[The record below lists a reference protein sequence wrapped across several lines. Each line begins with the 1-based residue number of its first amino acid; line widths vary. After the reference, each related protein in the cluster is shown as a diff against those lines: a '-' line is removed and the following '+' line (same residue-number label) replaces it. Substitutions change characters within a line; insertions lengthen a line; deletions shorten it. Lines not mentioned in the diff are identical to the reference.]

1 MGRLLAGKKMISFRK
16 KEDTRDIFEKLYHDE
31 SDGADTILNY
41 YDGSIA
47 DAFFRAADIYPGY
60 TAYEFLGRKVSYK
73 GMRKQVEHCA
83 KALKAVGLQP
93 GECVTIALPNCPQAL
108 CLFYAVNLAGGV
120 AAMIHPLSSEREI
133 EYYLQT
139 SKAVMVVTLD
149 QLFGKF
155 KNILVNTD
163 VRLAIVT
170 GIQDGLAFPK
180 NVAYKMTVGRKTEK
194 VAETEDIFRWQTFM
208 DLGSEYEGAYAESR
222 SCHDPAVI
230 LFSGGTTGTTK
241 GVVLT
246 SHNFNSQAIQIKAT
260 VPVLT
265 PGDKF
270 IAAMPMFHGF
280 GLGICIH
287 CMLYAGACTILIPRF
302 TAKSYAKLI
311 SDSKCSYFAGVPT
324 LFEAILRVPK
334 LHGLD
339 YSHLKGIFSG
349 GDSLSPELKD
359 RFDRFLAEHNSPVCV
374 REGYGAT
381 ETLSACCLSP
391 KEGAKR
397 GSIGFPFADMKFK
410 IIDRETGKELPAGE
424 TGEIIISGPLVMKE
438 YIGNPEE
445 TAQTLKE
452 DENGVKW
459 LHTGDYGM
467 IDEEGFVF
475 FKGRAKRMIIASGY
489 NVYPNQV
496 EAVLM
501 EHEYVDKACVIG
513 VADKYRMQKIK
524 AFIVLKDGI
533 APGEET
539 KKEIMEYCKIKFAK
553 YAKPNEIEFRDS
565 LPQTKIGKTDYRK
578 LEEEEKKRA

>member
-1 MGRLLAGKKMISFRK
+1 MISFRK
-16 KEDTRDIFEKLYHDE
+16 KEDTRDIFEKLYNTD
-31 SDGADTILNY
+31 SDNADTVLNY
-41 YDGSIA
+41 YDGTMC
-47 DAFFRAADIYPGY
+47 DAVLRAADIYPGY

-73 GMRKQVEHCA
+73 TMRKQIELVA
-83 KALKAVGLQP
+83 KALKSSGLQP

-108 CLFYAVNLAGGV
+108 VLLYAVNLAGGV
-120 AAMIHPLSSEREI
+120 ASMIHPLSSAREI
-133 EYYLQT
+133 EYYLHT
-139 SKAVMVVTLD
+139 SRAVMVVTLD

-155 KNILVNTD
+155 KDALDNTE
-163 VRLAIVT
+163 VRLTVIT

-180 NVAYKMTVGRKTEK
+180 NVAYKMTAGRKTEK
-194 VAETEDIFRWQTFM
+194 VEETENIIRWHTFL
-208 DLGSEYEGAYAESR
+208 DLGKEYEGPFAESR
-222 SCHDPAVI
+222 QPHDPAVI

-246 SHNFNSQAIQIKAT
+246 NHNFNSQAIMIKAT

-287 CMLYAGACTILIPRF
+287 CMLYAGACSILIPRF
-302 TAKSYAKLI
+302 TAKSYVKLI
-311 SDSKCSYFAGVPT
+311 SESKCSYFAGVPT

-339 YSHLKGIFSG
+339 FSHLKGIFSG
-349 GDSLSPELKD
+349 GDSLSADLKD
-359 RFDRFLAEHNSPVCV
+359 RFDKFLADHKSPVQV

-391 KEGAKR
+391 KEGSKR
-397 GSIGFPFADMKFK
+397 GSIGLPFADMNFK
-410 IIDRETGKELPAGE
+410 IVDRDSGKELPYGE
-424 TGEIIISGPLVMKE
+424 TGEIIISGPLIMKE
-438 YIGNPEE
+438 YIGNPTE

-459 LHTGDYGM
+459 LYTGDLGM
-467 IDEEGFVF
+467 IDEDGFVF

-496 EAVLM
+496 EAVLE
-501 EHEYVDKACVIG
+501 EHEKVEKSCVIG

-524 AFIVLKDGI
+524 AFIVLKAGV
-533 APGEET
+533 APNEET
-539 KKEIMEYCKIKFAK
+539 KKELMEYCKVKFAK
-553 YAKPNEIEFRDS
+553 YAKPNEIEFRES
-565 LPQTKIGKTDYRK
+565 LPTTKIGKTDYRK
-578 LEEEEKKRA
+578 LEEEEKAAKESKVAV

>member
-1 MGRLLAGKKMISFRK
+1 MISFRK
-16 KEDTRDIFEKLYHDE
+16 KEDTRDIFENLYNTDPD
-31 SDGADTILNY
+31 SLGTILNY
-41 YDGSIA
+41 YDGTMC
-47 DAFFRAADIYPGY
+47 DALFRAADIYPGY

-73 GMRKQVEHCA
+73 NMRKQVELCA
-83 KALKAVGLQP
+83 KALKSTGLKP

-108 CLFYAVNLAGGV
+108 VLLYAVNLAGGI
-120 AAMIHPLSSEREI
+120 ASMIHPLSSEREI
-133 EYYLQT
+133 EYYLKT
-139 SKAVMVVTLD
+139 SKAVIAVTLD
-149 QLFGKF
+149 QLFPKF
-155 KNILVNTD
+155 KNIIGNTD
-163 VRLAIVT
+163 VRLTIVT
-170 GIQDGLAFPK
+170 GIQDGLVFPK
-180 NVAYKMTVGRKTEK
+180 NVAYKMTAGRKTEK
-194 VAETEDIFRWQTFM
+194 VEETEDIIRWGTFL
-208 DLGSEYEGAYAESR
+208 DLGKEYEGPFAESR
-222 SCHDPAVI
+222 QPHDPAVI

-246 SHNFNSQAIQIKAT
+246 NHNFNSQAIMIKAT

-287 CMLYAGACTILIPRF
+287 CMLYAGAETILIPRF
-302 TAKSYAKLI
+302 TAKSYVKLI
-311 SDSKCSYFAGVPT
+311 SESKCSYFAGVPT

-339 YSHLKGIFSG
+339 FSHLKGIFSG

-359 RFDRFLAEHNSPVCV
+359 RFDSFLAEHNSPVQV

-397 GSIGFPFADMKFK
+397 GSIGIPFADMSFK
-410 IIDRETGKELPAGE
+410 IVDHDTGREKAVGE
-424 TGEIIISGPLVMKE
+424 TGEIIISGPLIMKE
-438 YIGNPEE
+438 YIGNPVE
-445 TAQTLKE
+445 TAQTLRE
-452 DENGVKW
+452 DEDGVKW
-459 LHTGDYGM
+459 LYTGDLGM
-467 IDEEGFVF
+467 IDEDGFVF
-475 FKGRAKRMIIASGY
+475 FMGRAKRMIIASGY

-496 EAVLM
+496 ESVLE
-501 EHEYVDKACVIG
+501 EHEKVEKACVIG

-524 AFIVLKDGI
+524 AFIVLKDGV
-533 APGEET
+533 PKNDET
-539 KKEIMEYCKIKFAK
+539 KKELTEYCKAKFAK

-578 LEEEEKKRA
+578 LEEEEKAAKESKVAV

>member
-1 MGRLLAGKKMISFRK
+1 MISFRK
-16 KEDTRDIFEKLYHDE
+16 KEDTRDIFENLYNT
-31 SDGADTILNY
+31 DTNNNDTVLNY
-41 YDGSIA
+41 YDGTMC
-47 DAFFRAADIYPGY
+47 DAVLRAADIYPGY

-73 GMRKQVEHCA
+73 NMRKQIELVA
-83 KALKAVGLQP
+83 KALKSSGLQP

-108 CLFYAVNLAGGV
+108 VLLYAVNLAGGV
-120 AAMIHPLSSEREI
+120 ASMIHPLSSAREI
-133 EYYLQT
+133 EYYLKT
-139 SKAVMVVTLD
+139 SRAVMVITLD

-155 KNILVNTD
+155 MEALENSE
-163 VRLAIVT
+163 VRLTVIT

-180 NVAYKMTVGRKTEK
+180 NVAYKMTAGRKTEK
-194 VAETEDIFRWQTFM
+194 VEETENIIRWHTFL
-208 DLGSEYEGAYAESR
+208 DLGKDYEGPFAESR
-222 SCHDPAVI
+222 QPHDPAVI

-246 SHNFNSQAIQIKAT
+246 NHNFNSQAIMIKAT

-287 CMLYAGACTILIPRF
+287 CMLYAGAETILIPRF
-302 TAKSYAKLI
+302 TAKSYVKLI
-311 SDSKCSYFAGVPT
+311 SESKCSYFAGVPT

-339 YSHLKGIFSG
+339 FSHLKGIFSG
-349 GDSLSPELKD
+349 GDSLSADLKD
-359 RFDRFLAEHNSPVCV
+359 RFDAFLKEHGSPVEV

-397 GSIGFPFADMKFK
+397 GSIGLPFADMNFK
-410 IIDRETGKELPAGE
+410 IVDHETGKELPAGE
-424 TGEIIISGPLVMKE
+424 TGEIVISGPLIMKE
-438 YIGNPEE
+438 YIGNPVE

-452 DENGVKW
+452 DEKGVNW
-459 LHTGDYGM
+459 LYTGDLGM
-467 IDEEGFVF
+467 MDEDGFVF

-496 EAVLM
+496 EAVLE
-501 EHEYVDKACVIG
+501 EHEKVEKSCVIG

-524 AFIVLKDGI
+524 AFVVLKDGVP
-533 APGEET
+533 ANEDT
-539 KKEIMEYCKIKFAK
+539 KKELLEYCKDKFAK
-553 YAKPNEIEFRDS
+553 YAKPNEIEFRES
-565 LPQTKIGKTDYRK
+565 LPTTKIGKTDYRK
-578 LEEEEKKRA
+578 LEEEEKQAKEAKVAV

>member
-1 MGRLLAGKKMISFRK
+1 MISFRK
-16 KEDTRDIFEKLYHDE
+16 KEDTRDIFENLYNT
-31 SDGADTILNY
+31 DTNNNDTVLNY
-41 YDGSIA
+41 YDGTMC
-47 DAFFRAADIYPGY
+47 DAVLRAADIYPGY

-73 GMRKQVEHCA
+73 NMRKQIELVA
-83 KALKAVGLQP
+83 KALKSSGLQP

-108 CLFYAVNLAGGV
+108 VLLYAVNLAGGV
-120 AAMIHPLSSEREI
+120 ASMIHPLSSAREI
-133 EYYLQT
+133 EYYLKT
-139 SKAVMVVTLD
+139 SRAVMVITLD
-149 QLFGKF
+149 QLVGKF
-155 KNILVNTD
+155 MEALENSE
-163 VRLAIVT
+163 VRLTVIT

-180 NVAYKMTVGRKTEK
+180 NVAYKMTAGRKTEK
-194 VAETEDIFRWQTFM
+194 VEETENIIRWHTFL
-208 DLGSEYEGAYAESR
+208 DLGKDYEGPFAESR
-222 SCHDPAVI
+222 QPHDPAVI

-246 SHNFNSQAIQIKAT
+246 NHNFNSQAIMIKAT

-287 CMLYAGACTILIPRF
+287 CMLYAGAETILIPRF
-302 TAKSYAKLI
+302 TAKSYVKLI
-311 SDSKCSYFAGVPT
+311 SESKCSYFAGVPT

-339 YSHLKGIFSG
+339 FSHLKGIFSG
-349 GDSLSPELKD
+349 GDSLSADLKD
-359 RFDRFLAEHNSPVCV
+359 RFDAFLKEHGSPVEV

-397 GSIGFPFADMKFK
+397 GSIGLPFADMNFK
-410 IIDRETGKELPAGE
+410 IVDHETGKELPAGE
-424 TGEIIISGPLVMKE
+424 TGEIVISGPLIMKE
-438 YIGNPEE
+438 YIGNPVE

-452 DENGVKW
+452 DEKGVNW
-459 LHTGDYGM
+459 LYTGDLGM
-467 IDEEGFVF
+467 MDEDGFVF

-496 EAVLM
+496 EAVLE
-501 EHEYVDKACVIG
+501 EHEKVEKSCVIG

-524 AFIVLKDGI
+524 AFVVLKDGVP
-533 APGEET
+533 ANEDT
-539 KKEIMEYCKIKFAK
+539 KKELLEYCKDKFAK
-553 YAKPNEIEFRDS
+553 YAKPNEIEFRES
-565 LPQTKIGKTDYRK
+565 LPTTKIGKTDYRK
-578 LEEEEKKRA
+578 LEEEEKQAKEAKVAV

>member
-1 MGRLLAGKKMISFRK
+1 MISFRK
-16 KEDTRDIFEKLYHDE
+16 KEDTRDIFENLYNTD
-31 SDGADTILNY
+31 SNNNDTVLNY
-41 YDGSIA
+41 YDGTMC
-47 DAFFRAADIYPGY
+47 DAVLRAADIYPGY

-73 GMRKQVEHCA
+73 NMRKQIELVA
-83 KALKAVGLQP
+83 KALKSSGLQP

-108 CLFYAVNLAGGV
+108 VLLYAVNLAGGV
-120 AAMIHPLSSEREI
+120 ASMIHPLSSAREI
-133 EYYLQT
+133 EYYLKT
-139 SKAVMVVTLD
+139 SRAVMVITLD

-155 KNILVNTD
+155 MEALENSE
-163 VRLAIVT
+163 VRLTVIT

-180 NVAYKMTVGRKTEK
+180 NVAYKMTAGRKTEK
-194 VAETEDIFRWQTFM
+194 VEETENIIRWHTFL
-208 DLGSEYEGAYAESR
+208 DLGKDYEGPFAESR
-222 SCHDPAVI
+222 QPHDPAVI

-246 SHNFNSQAIQIKAT
+246 NHNFNSQAIMIKAT

-287 CMLYAGACTILIPRF
+287 CMLYAGAETILIPRF
-302 TAKSYAKLI
+302 TAKSYVKLI
-311 SDSKCSYFAGVPT
+311 SESKCSYFAGVPT

-339 YSHLKGIFSG
+339 FSHLKGIFSG
-349 GDSLSPELKD
+349 GDSLSADLKD
-359 RFDRFLAEHNSPVCV
+359 RFDAFLKEHGSPVEV

-397 GSIGFPFADMKFK
+397 GSIGLPFADMNFK
-410 IIDRETGKELPAGE
+410 IVDHETGKELPAGE
-424 TGEIIISGPLVMKE
+424 TGEIVISGPLIMKE
-438 YIGNPEE
+438 YIGNPVE

-452 DENGVKW
+452 DEKGVNW
-459 LHTGDYGM
+459 LYTGDLGM
-467 IDEEGFVF
+467 MDEDGFVF

-496 EAVLM
+496 EAVLE
-501 EHEYVDKACVIG
+501 EHEKVEKSCVIG

-524 AFIVLKDGI
+524 AFVVLKDGVP
-533 APGEET
+533 ANEDT
-539 KKEIMEYCKIKFAK
+539 KKELLEYCKDKFAK
-553 YAKPNEIEFRDS
+553 YAKPNEIEFRES
-565 LPQTKIGKTDYRK
+565 LPTTKIGKTDYRK
-578 LEEEEKKRA
+578 LEEEEKQAKEAKVAV

>member
-1 MGRLLAGKKMISFRK
+1 MIGFRK
-16 KEDTRDIFEKLYHDE
+16 QEDTRDIFEKLYHDV

-41 YDGSIA
+41 YEGSIA

-73 GMRKQVEHCA
+73 NMRKQVELCA
-83 KALKAVGLQP
+83 RALKSAGLKA

-108 CLFYAVNLAGGV
+108 CLFYGVNLAGGV
-120 AAMIHPLSSEREI
+120 ASMIHPLSSEREI
-133 EYYLQT
+133 EYYLKT
-139 SKAVMVVTLD
+139 SRSVMVVTLD
-149 QLFGKF
+149 QLFPKF
-155 KNILVNTD
+155 KNILDNTE
-163 VRLAIVT
+163 VRLTIVT

-180 NVAYKMTVGRKTEK
+180 NVAYRLTAGRKTAK
-194 VAETEDIFRWQTFM
+194 VEEDESIFRWDSFM
-208 DLGSEYEGAYAESR
+208 EMGKDYEGAYAESR

-246 SHNFNSQAIQIKAT
+246 SYNFNAQAIQIKAT

-302 TAKSYAKLI
+302 TAKSYVKLI
-311 SDSKCSYFAGVPT
+311 SESKCSYFAGVPT
-324 LFEAILRVPK
+324 LFEAILRVPHI
-334 LHGLD
+334 HGLD
-339 YSHLKGIFSG
+339 FSHLKGIFSG

-359 RFDRFLAEHNSPVCV
+359 RFDRFLFEHNSPVPV

-397 GSIGFPFADMKFK
+397 GSIGFPFADMVFK
-410 IIDRETGKELPAGE
+410 IVDRDTGAELPYGE

-445 TAQTLKE
+445 TAQTLRT
-452 DENGVKW
+452 DENGRKW
-459 LHTGDYGM
+459 LYTGDLGM

-496 EAVLM
+496 ETVLEENPM
-501 EHEYVDKACVIG
+501 VEKACVIG

-524 AFIVLKDGI
+524 AFIVLAEGI
-533 APGEET
+533 EESEDT
-539 KKEIMEYCKIKFAK
+539 RKELLEYCKAKFAK

-578 LEEEEKKRA
+578 LEDEEKNKNK

>member
-1 MGRLLAGKKMISFRK
+1 MIY
-16 KEDTRDIFEKLYHDE
+16 DDIHYF
-31 SDGADTILNY
+31 ST
-41 YDGSIA
+41 
-47 DAFFRAADIYPGY
+47 
-60 TAYEFLGRKVSYK
+60 SY
-73 GMRKQVEHCA
+73 
-83 KALKAVGLQP
+83 
-93 GECVTIALPNCPQAL
+93 
-108 CLFYAVNLAGGV
+108 FY
-120 AAMIHPLSSEREI
+120 
-133 EYYLQT
+133 
-139 SKAVMVVTLD
+139 
-149 QLFGKF
+149 KF

-163 VRLAIVT
+163 VRLTIVT

-180 NVAYKMTVGRKTEK
+180 NVAYKLTAGRKTEK
-194 VAETEDIFRWQTFM
+194 VAETEDIFRWQTFIKM
-208 DLGSEYEGAYAESR
+208 GEEYDGPFAVSR
-222 SCHDPAVI
+222 SCHDAAVI

-246 SHNFNSQAIQIKAT
+246 SYNFNSQAIQIKAT

-287 CMLYAGACTILIPRF
+287 CMLYAGACTILVPRF

-349 GDSLSPELKD
+349 GDSLSPELKE
-359 RFDRFLAEHNSPVCV
+359 RFDRFLTEHNSPVLV

-391 KEGAKR
+391 KEGGKR
-397 GSIGFPFADMKFK
+397 GSIGFPFADMIFK
-410 IIDRETGKELPAGE
+410 IIDHDTGEEKAVGE

-445 TAQTLKE
+445 TAQTLRE
-452 DENGVKW
+452 DENGRKW
-459 LHTGDYGM
+459 LYTGDLGM
-467 IDEEGFVF
+467 IDSDGFVF

-496 EAVLM
+496 EAVLE
-501 EHEYVDKACVIG
+501 EHGWVDKSCVIG

-524 AFIVLKDGI
+524 AFIVLKEGI
-533 APGEET
+533 EPSEDT
-539 KKEIMEYCKIKFAK
+539 KNELMDYCKSKFAK
-553 YAKPNEIEFRDS
+553 YAKPNEIEFRES
-565 LPQTKIGKTDYRK
+565 LPTTKIGKTDYRQ
-578 LEEEEKKRA
+578 LEAEENAKRLA

>member
-1 MGRLLAGKKMISFRK
+1 MISFRK
-16 KEDTRDIFEKLYHDE
+16 KEDTRDIFENLYNT
-31 SDGADTILNY
+31 DTNNNDTVLNY
-41 YDGSIA
+41 YDGTMC
-47 DAFFRAADIYPGY
+47 DAVLRAADIYPGY

-73 GMRKQVEHCA
+73 NMRKQIELVA
-83 KALKAVGLQP
+83 KALKSSGLQP

-108 CLFYAVNLAGGV
+108 VLLYAVNLAGGV
-120 AAMIHPLSSEREI
+120 ASMIHPLSSAREI
-133 EYYLQT
+133 EYYLKT
-139 SKAVMVVTLD
+139 SRAVMVITLD

-155 KNILVNTD
+155 MEALENSE
-163 VRLAIVT
+163 VRLTVIT

-180 NVAYKMTVGRKTEK
+180 NVAYKMTAGRKTEK
-194 VAETEDIFRWQTFM
+194 VEETENIIRWHTFL
-208 DLGSEYEGAYAESR
+208 DLGKDYEGPFAESR
-222 SCHDPAVI
+222 QPHDPAVI

-246 SHNFNSQAIQIKAT
+246 NHNFNSQAIMIKAT

-287 CMLYAGACTILIPRF
+287 CMLYAGAETILIPRF
-302 TAKSYAKLI
+302 TAKSYVKLI
-311 SDSKCSYFAGVPT
+311 SESKCSYFAGVPT

-339 YSHLKGIFSG
+339 FSHLKGIFSG
-349 GDSLSPELKD
+349 GDSLSADLKD
-359 RFDRFLAEHNSPVCV
+359 RFDAFLKEHGSPVEV

-397 GSIGFPFADMKFK
+397 GSIGLPFADMNFK
-410 IIDRETGKELPAGE
+410 IVDHETGKELPAGE
-424 TGEIIISGPLVMKE
+424 TGEIVISGPLIMKE
-438 YIGNPEE
+438 YIGNPVE

-452 DENGVKW
+452 DEKGVNW
-459 LHTGDYGM
+459 LYTGDLGM
-467 IDEEGFVF
+467 MDEDGFVF
-475 FKGRAKRMIIASGY
+475 FKGRAKRMLIASGY

-496 EAVLM
+496 EAVLE
-501 EHEYVDKACVIG
+501 EHEKVEKSCVIG

-524 AFIVLKDGI
+524 AFVVLKDGVP
-533 APGEET
+533 ANEDT
-539 KKEIMEYCKIKFAK
+539 KKELLEYCKDKFAK
-553 YAKPNEIEFRDS
+553 YAKPNEIEFRES
-565 LPQTKIGKTDYRK
+565 LPTTKIGKTDYRK
-578 LEEEEKKRA
+578 LEEEEKQAKEAKVAV

>member
-1 MGRLLAGKKMISFRK
+1 MISFRK
-16 KEDTRDIFEKLYHDE
+16 KEDTRDIFENLYNTD
-31 SDGADTILNY
+31 SDSLGSTILNY
-41 YDGSIA
+41 YDGTIC
-47 DAFFRAADIYPGY
+47 DALFRAADIYPGY
-60 TAYEFLGRKVSYK
+60 TAYEFLGRKVSYR
-73 GMRKQVEHCA
+73 GMRKQVELVA
-83 KALKAVGLQP
+83 KALKSAGLKP

-108 CLFYAVNLAGGV
+108 VLFYGVNLAGGV
-120 AAMIHPLSSEREI
+120 ASMIHPLSSEREI
-133 EYYLQT
+133 EYYLKT
-139 SKAVMVVTLD
+139 SKAVMAVTLD

-163 VRLAIVT
+163 VRLTIVT
-170 GIQDGLAFPK
+170 GIQDGLVFPK

-194 VAETEDIFRWQTFM
+194 VEETEDIIRWSTFL
-208 DLGSEYEGAYAESR
+208 DLGKDYEGPFAESR
-222 SCHDPAVI
+222 LPHDAAVI

-246 SHNFNSQAIQIKAT
+246 NHNFNSQAIMIKAT

-287 CMLYAGACTILIPRF
+287 CMLYAGAETILIPRF
-302 TAKSYAKLI
+302 TAKSYVKLI
-311 SDSKCSYFAGVPT
+311 SESKCSYFAGVPT

-339 YSHLKGIFSG
+339 FSHLKGIFSG
-349 GDSLSPELKD
+349 GDSLSADLKD
-359 RFDRFLAEHNSPVCV
+359 RFDRFLKEHGSTVEV

-397 GSIGFPFADMKFK
+397 GSIGIPFADMNFK
-410 IIDRETGKELPAGE
+410 IVDHETGKVLPVGE
-424 TGEIIISGPLVMKE
+424 TGEIIISGPLIMKE

-452 DENGVKW
+452 DEDGVKW
-459 LHTGDYGM
+459 LYTGDLGM
-467 IDEEGFVF
+467 MDEDGFVF

-496 EAVLM
+496 EAILE
-501 EHEYVDKACVIG
+501 EHEKIEKSCVIG
-513 VADKYRMQKIK
+513 VADKYRMEKIK
-524 AFIVLKDGI
+524 AFIVLKDGFE
-533 APGEET
+533 PNEET
-539 KKEIMEYCKIKFAK
+539 RKEIMEYCKNKFAK
-553 YAKPNEIEFRDS
+553 YAKPNEIEFRAS

-578 LEEEEKKRA
+578 LEEEEKAQRAARMAV

>member
-1 MGRLLAGKKMISFRK
+1 MISFRK
-16 KEDTRDIFEKLYHDE
+16 KEDTRDIFENLYNT
-31 SDGADTILNY
+31 DTNNNDTVLNY
-41 YDGSIA
+41 YDGTMC
-47 DAFFRAADIYPGY
+47 DAVLRAADIYPGY

-73 GMRKQVEHCA
+73 NMRKQIELVA
-83 KALKAVGLQP
+83 KALKSSGLQP

-108 CLFYAVNLAGGV
+108 VLLYAVNLAGGV
-120 AAMIHPLSSEREI
+120 ASMIHPLSSAREI
-133 EYYLQT
+133 EYYLKT
-139 SKAVMVVTLD
+139 SRAVMVITLD

-155 KNILVNTD
+155 MEALENSE
-163 VRLAIVT
+163 VRLTVIT

-180 NVAYKMTVGRKTEK
+180 NVAYKMTAGRKTEK
-194 VAETEDIFRWQTFM
+194 VEETENIIRWHTFL
-208 DLGSEYEGAYAESR
+208 DLGKDYEGPFAESR
-222 SCHDPAVI
+222 QPHDPAVI

-246 SHNFNSQAIQIKAT
+246 NHNFNSQAIMIKAT

-287 CMLYAGACTILIPRF
+287 CMLYAGAETILIPRF
-302 TAKSYAKLI
+302 TAKSYVKLI
-311 SDSKCSYFAGVPT
+311 SESKCSYFAGVPT

-339 YSHLKGIFSG
+339 FSHLKGIFSG
-349 GDSLSPELKD
+349 GDSLSADLKD
-359 RFDRFLAEHNSPVCV
+359 RFDAFLKEHGSPVEV

-397 GSIGFPFADMKFK
+397 GSIGLPFADMNFK
-410 IIDRETGKELPAGE
+410 IVDHDTGKELPAGE
-424 TGEIIISGPLVMKE
+424 TGEIVISGPLIMKE
-438 YIGNPEE
+438 YIGNPVE

-452 DENGVKW
+452 DEKGVNW
-459 LHTGDYGM
+459 LYTGDLGM
-467 IDEEGFVF
+467 MDEDGFVF

-496 EAVLM
+496 EAVLE
-501 EHEYVDKACVIG
+501 EHEKVEKSCVIG

-524 AFIVLKDGI
+524 AFVVLKDGVP
-533 APGEET
+533 ANEDT
-539 KKEIMEYCKIKFAK
+539 KKELLEYCKDKFAK
-553 YAKPNEIEFRDS
+553 YAKPNEIEFRES
-565 LPQTKIGKTDYRK
+565 LPTTKIGKTDYRK
-578 LEEEEKKRA
+578 LEEEEKQAKEAKVAV

>member
-1 MGRLLAGKKMISFRK
+1 MISFRK
-16 KEDTRDIFEKLYHDE
+16 KEDTRDIFENLYNTD
-31 SDGADTILNY
+31 SDSLGSTILNY
-41 YDGSIA
+41 YDGTIC
-47 DAFFRAADIYPGY
+47 DALFRAADIYPGY
-60 TAYEFLGRKVSYK
+60 TAYEFLGRKVSYR
-73 GMRKQVEHCA
+73 GMRKQVELVA
-83 KALKAVGLQP
+83 KALKSAGLKP

-108 CLFYAVNLAGGV
+108 VLFYGVNLAGGV
-120 AAMIHPLSSEREI
+120 ASMIHPLSSEREI
-133 EYYLQT
+133 EYYLKT
-139 SKAVMVVTLD
+139 SKAVMAVTLD

-163 VRLAIVT
+163 VRLTIVT
-170 GIQDGLAFPK
+170 GIQDGLVFPK
-180 NVAYKMTVGRKTEK
+180 NVAYKMTAGRKTEK
-194 VAETEDIFRWQTFM
+194 VEETEDIIRWSTFL
-208 DLGSEYEGAYAESR
+208 DLGKDYEGPFAESR
-222 SCHDPAVI
+222 LPHDAAVI

-246 SHNFNSQAIQIKAT
+246 NHNFNSQAIMIKAT

-287 CMLYAGACTILIPRF
+287 CMLYAGAETILIPRF
-302 TAKSYAKLI
+302 TAKSYVKLI
-311 SDSKCSYFAGVPT
+311 SESKCSYFAGVPT

-339 YSHLKGIFSG
+339 FSHLKGIFSG
-349 GDSLSPELKD
+349 GDSLSADLKD
-359 RFDRFLAEHNSPVCV
+359 RFDRFLKEHGSTVEV

-397 GSIGFPFADMKFK
+397 GSIGIPFADMNFK
-410 IIDRETGKELPAGE
+410 IVDHETGKVLPVGE
-424 TGEIIISGPLVMKE
+424 TGEIIISGPLIMKE

-452 DENGVKW
+452 DEDGVKW
-459 LHTGDYGM
+459 LYTGDLGM
-467 IDEEGFVF
+467 MDEDGFVF

-496 EAVLM
+496 EAILE
-501 EHEYVDKACVIG
+501 EHEKIEKSCVIG
-513 VADKYRMQKIK
+513 VADKYRMEKIK
-524 AFIVLKDGI
+524 AFIVLKEGFE
-533 APGEET
+533 PNEET
-539 KKEIMEYCKIKFAK
+539 RKEIMEYCKNKFAK
-553 YAKPNEIEFRDS
+553 YAKPNEIEFRAS

-578 LEEEEKKRA
+578 LEEEEKAQRAARMAV

>member
-1 MGRLLAGKKMISFRK
+1 MISFRK
-16 KEDTRDIFEKLYHDE
+16 KEDTRDIFEKLYNTE
-31 SDGADTILNY
+31 SGSNDTILNY
-41 YDGSIA
+41 YDGTMC
-47 DAFFRAADIYPGY
+47 DALFRAADIYPGY

-73 GMRKQVEHCA
+73 AMRKQVEIVA
-83 KALKAVGLQP
+83 KSLKSSGLQP

-108 CLFYAVNLAGGV
+108 VLFYAVNLAGGI
-120 AAMIHPLSSEREI
+120 ASMIHPLSSEREI
-133 EYYLQT
+133 DYYLKT
-139 SKAVMVVTLD
+139 SRAVMVVTLD

-155 KNILVNTD
+155 RNILD
-163 VRLAIVT
+163 DSEVRLTVVT
-170 GIQDGLAFPK
+170 GIQDGLVFPK
-180 NVAYKMTVGRKTEK
+180 NVAYKMTAGRKTEK
-194 VAETEDIFRWQTFM
+194 VEETENIIRWGTFL
-208 DLGSEYEGAYAESR
+208 DLGKDYEGPFAESR
-222 SCHDPAVI
+222 QAHDPAVI

-246 SHNFNSQAIQIKAT
+246 NHNFNSQAIMIKAT

-287 CMLYAGACTILIPRF
+287 CMLYAGAETILIPRF
-302 TAKSYAKLI
+302 TAKSYVKLI
-311 SDSKCSYFAGVPT
+311 SESKCSYFAGVPT

-334 LHGLD
+334 LHRLD
-339 YSHLKGIFSG
+339 FSHLKGIFSG
-349 GDSLSPELKD
+349 GDSLSADLKD
-359 RFDRFLAEHNSPVCV
+359 RFDAFLKEHGSPVEV

-397 GSIGFPFADMKFK
+397 GSIGIPFADMNFR
-410 IIDRETGKELPAGE
+410 IVDHETGKVLPAGE
-424 TGEIIISGPLVMKE
+424 TGEIIISGPLIMKE
-438 YIGNPEE
+438 YIGNPIE

-459 LHTGDYGM
+459 LYTGDLGM
-467 IDEEGFVF
+467 MDEDGFVF

-496 EAVLM
+496 EAVLE
-501 EHEYVDKACVIG
+501 EHEKVEKSCVIG

-524 AFIVLKDGI
+524 AFIVLKEGFE
-533 APGEET
+533 PNEET
-539 KKEIMEYCKIKFAK
+539 KKELMEYCKNKFAK
-553 YAKPNEIEFRDS
+553 YAKPNEIEFRTS

-578 LEEEEKKRA
+578 LEEEEKNAKEAKLAG

>member
-1 MGRLLAGKKMISFRK
+1 MLGFRK
-16 KEDTRDIFEKLYHDE
+16 KEDTRDIFEKLYNDE
-31 SDGADTILNY
+31 VDGADTILNY
-41 YDGSIA
+41 YDGTMC
-47 DAFFRAADIYPGY
+47 DALFRAADIYSGY
-60 TAYEFLGRKVSYK
+60 IAYEFLGRKVTYK
-73 GMRKQVEHCA
+73 GMRKQVELAA
-83 KALKAVGLQP
+83 KALKNAGLKL

-108 CLFYAVNLAGGV
+108 VLLYAVNLAGGV
-120 AAMIHPLSSEREI
+120 ASMIHPLSSEREI
-133 EYYLQT
+133 EYYLKT
-139 SKAVMVVTLD
+139 SRAVMVVTLD

-155 KNILVNTD
+155 ENILEASE
-163 VRLAIVT
+163 VRLTIVT
-170 GIQDGLAFPK
+170 GIQDGLVFPK
-180 NVAYKMTVGRKTEK
+180 NVAYKMTAGRKTAK
-194 VAETEDIFRWQTFM
+194 VEETESIIRWNTFL
-208 DLGSEYEGAYAESR
+208 DLGKDYEGPFAESR
-222 SCHDPAVI
+222 QPHDPAVI

-246 SHNFNSQAIQIKAT
+246 NHNFNSQAIMIKAT

-287 CMLYAGACTILIPRF
+287 CMLYAGAESILIPRF
-302 TAKSYAKLI
+302 TAKSYVKLI
-311 SDSKCSYFAGVPT
+311 SESKCSYFAGVPT

-334 LHGLD
+334 IHGLD
-339 YSHLKGIFSG
+339 FSHLKGIFSG

-359 RFDRFLAEHNSPVCV
+359 RFDRFLAEHNSPVQV

-397 GSIGFPFADMKFK
+397 GSIGFPFADMSFK
-410 IIDRETGKELPAGE
+410 IIDHDTGKEMKPGE
-424 TGEIIISGPLVMKE
+424 TGEIIISGPLIMKE

-445 TAQTLKE
+445 TAQTLRT

-459 LHTGDYGM
+459 LYTGDLGM

-496 EAVLM
+496 ETVLE
-501 EHEYVDKACVIG
+501 EHPKVEKACVIG

-524 AFIVLKDGI
+524 AFIVLKEGQSPD
-533 APGEET
+533 EDT
-539 KKEIMEYCKIKFAK
+539 KKELIEYCRQKFAK

-578 LEEEEKKRA
+578 LEEEEKQKTA